1 MARADTQAYEID
13 ELRVASSP
21 ERTIWNS
28 SLRLQLELL
37 TPDSTLQTTGEK
49 KKKKWG
55 KEKRPRGK
63 KKKQKTQTYSAPV
76 KKKKY
81 PHTILKS
88 SHLRRFFPR
97 ISFNL

>member
-37 TPDSTLQTTGEK
+37 TPDSTLQTTGGKKKDGEK
-49 KKKKWG
+49 KKT
-55 KEKRPRGK
+55 KRK
-63 KKKQKTQTYSAPV
+63 KKTRTYSAPV
-76 KKKKY
+76 KKN
-81 PHTILKS
+81 ILTQS
-88 SHLRRFFPR
+88 
-97 ISFNL
+97 

>member
-37 TPDSTLQTTGEK
+37 TPDSTLQTTWGK
-49 KKKKWG
+49 KKKKMG
-55 KEKRPRGK
+55 KRKKTKRK
-63 KKKQKTQTYSAPV
+63 KKPELT
-76 KKKKY
+76 
-81 PHTILKS
+81 L
-88 SHLRRFFPR
+88 HL
-97 ISFNL
+97 

>member
-49 KKKKWG
+49 KKWG

-63 KKKQKTQTYSAPV
+63 KKNPKLT
-76 KKKKY
+76 
-81 PHTILKS
+81 L
-88 SHLRRFFPR
+88 HL
-97 ISFNL
+97 

>member
-1 MARADTQAYEID
+1 MARADTQAHEID

-49 KKKKWG
+49 N
-55 KEKRPRGK
+55 GK
-63 KKKQKTQTYSAPV
+63 KKKTERKKPNLFCTC
-76 KKKKY
+76 KKKK
-81 PHTILKS
+81 K
-88 SHLRRFFPR
+88 FPVQ
-97 ISFNL
+97 S

>member
-49 KKKKWG
+49 KKKKKWG
-55 KEKRPRGK
+55 KEKKPRGKGK
-63 KKKQKTQTYSAPV
+63 KKKNKPELT
-76 KKKKY
+76 
-81 PHTILKS
+81 L
-88 SHLRRFFPR
+88 HL
-97 ISFNL
+97 

>member
-49 KKKKWG
+49 KKNG
-55 KEKRPRGK
+55 EK
-63 KKKQKTQTYSAPV
+63 KKDQEE
-76 KKKKY
+76 KKKNPKL
-81 PHTILKS
+81 TL
-88 SHLRRFFPR
+88 HL
-97 ISFNL
+97 

>member
-1 MARADTQAYEID
+1 MARADTQAHEID

-49 KKKKWG
+49 NGEKK
-55 KEKRPRGK
+55 EPRGK
-63 KKKQKTQTYSAPV
+63 KTKKTHELILHLL
-76 KKKKY
+76 KKK
-81 PHTILKS
+81 ILAQ
-88 SHLRRFFPR
+88 P
-97 ISFNL
+97 

>member
-49 KKKKWG
+49 KKKNGEKKKNQEG
-55 KEKRPRGK
+55 KEKK
-63 KKKQKTQTYSAPV
+63 KKNPNLLCTC
-76 KKKKY
+76 KKKY

-88 SHLRRFFPR
+88 SHLRRVFPR

>member
-1 MARADTQAYEID
+1 MARADTLAYEID

-49 KKKKWG
+49 KRGERKKT
-55 KEKRPRGK
+55 KRE
-63 KKKQKTQTYSAPV
+63 KKKQKPELT
-76 KKKKY
+76 
-81 PHTILKS
+81 L
-88 SHLRRFFPR
+88 HL
-97 ISFNL
+97 

>member
-37 TPDSTLQTTGEK
+37 TPDSTLQTTWGKKKKDGEK
-49 KKKKWG
+49 KKNQD
-55 KEKRPRGK
+55 K
-63 KKKQKTQTYSAPV
+63 KKTRTYSAPV
-76 KKKKY
+76 KKK
-81 PHTILKS
+81 IS
-88 SHLRRFFPR
+88 SH
-97 ISFNL
+97 NLKIFSS

>member
-49 KKKKWG
+49 KKMGKRKKT
-55 KEKRPRGK
+55 KRK
-63 KKKQKTQTYSAPV
+63 KKKPQTYSAPV
-76 KKKKY
+76 KKKY

>member
-37 TPDSTLQTTGEK
+37 TPDSTLQTTWGK
-49 KKKKWG
+49 KKKRWG
-55 KEKRPRGK
+55 KEKKPREK
-63 KKKQKTQTYSAPV
+63 KKPELT
-76 KKKKY
+76 
-81 PHTILKS
+81 L
-88 SHLRRFFPR
+88 HL
-97 ISFNL
+97 

>member
-37 TPDSTLQTTGEK
+37 TPDSTLQTTWGKKKKDGEK
-49 KKKKWG
+49 KKN
-55 KEKRPRGK
+55 KEKK
-63 KKKQKTQTYSAPV
+63 KNPNLLCTC
-76 KKKKY
+76 KKKY

-88 SHLRRFFPR
+88 SHLRRFFPS

>member
-49 KKKKWG
+49 KKKWG

-63 KKKQKTQTYSAPV
+63 KKKPQTYSAPV
-76 KKKKY
+76 KKKY

>member
-1 MARADTQAYEID
+1 VARADTQAYEID

-49 KKKKWG
+49 KKKMG
-55 KEKRPRGK
+55 KRKKTKRK
-63 KKKQKTQTYSAPV
+63 KKKTPNLLCTC
-76 KKKKY
+76 KKK
-81 PHTILKS
+81 IS
-88 SHLRRFFPR
+88 SH
-97 ISFNL
+97 NLKIFSS

>member
-49 KKKKWG
+49 KKKKKNGEKKKNQVG
-55 KEKRPRGK
+55 KEKK
-63 KKKQKTQTYSAPV
+63 KKKTRTYSAPV
-76 KKKKY
+76 KKN
-81 PHTILKS
+81 ILTQS
-88 SHLRRFFPR
+88 
-97 ISFNL
+97 

>member
-49 KKKKWG
+49 KKKKNG
-55 KEKRPRGK
+55 EK
-63 KKKQKTQTYSAPV
+63 KKDQEE
-76 KKKKY
+76 KKKNKK
-81 PHTILKS
+81 PKLTL
-88 SHLRRFFPR
+88 HL
-97 ISFNL
+97 

>member
-1 MARADTQAYEID
+1 MARADTLAYEID

-49 KKKKWG
+49 KGGERKKPREKKK
-55 KEKRPRGK
+55 PR
-63 KKKQKTQTYSAPV
+63 TYSAPV
-76 KKKKY
+76 KK
-81 PHTILKS
+81 
-88 SHLRRFFPR
+88 
-97 ISFNL
+97 

>member
-49 KKKKWG
+49 KKKWG
-55 KEKRPRGK
+55 KEKKNKRK
-63 KKKQKTQTYSAPV
+63 KKNPELT
-76 KKKKY
+76 
-81 PHTILKS
+81 L
-88 SHLRRFFPR
+88 HL
-97 ISFNL
+97 

>member
-37 TPDSTLQTTGEK
+37 TPDSTLQTIWGK
-49 KKKKWG
+49 KKKRWG
-55 KEKRPRGK
+55 KEKKPREK
-63 KKKQKTQTYSAPV
+63 KKPEFT
-76 KKKKY
+76 
-81 PHTILKS
+81 L
-88 SHLRRFFPR
+88 HL
-97 ISFNL
+97 

>member
-49 KKKKWG
+49 KKKKMG
-55 KEKRPRGK
+55 KRKKTKRERKK
-63 KKKQKTQTYSAPV
+63 KKKQTRTYSAPV
-76 KKKKY
+76 KKN
-81 PHTILKS
+81 ILTQS
-88 SHLRRFFPR
+88 
-97 ISFNL
+97 

>member
-1 MARADTQAYEID
+1 MARADTQAHEID

-49 KKKKWG
+49 N
-55 KEKRPRGK
+55 GK
-63 KKKQKTQTYSAPV
+63 KKKNREREKNPTYSAPV
-76 KKKKY
+76 KKKKNSPY
-81 PHTILKS
+81 NLKI
-88 SHLRRFFPR
+88 FP
-97 ISFNL
+97 F

>member
-37 TPDSTLQTTGEK
+37 TPDSTLQTT
-49 KKKKWG
+49 W
-55 KEKRPRGK
+55 GK
-63 KKKQKTQTYSAPV
+63 KKKNMGKRKKTKR
-76 KKKKY
+76 KKK
-81 PHTILKS
+81 PELTL
-88 SHLRRFFPR
+88 HL
-97 ISFNL
+97 

>member
-49 KKKKWG
+49 KKKKKWG
-55 KEKRPRGK
+55 KEKRPREK
-63 KKKQKTQTYSAPV
+63 KKN
-76 KKKKY
+76 KKPK
-81 PHTILKS
+81 L
-88 SHLRRFFPR
+88 
-97 ISFNL
+97 NLNR

>member
-49 KKKKWG
+49 KKNGEKK
-55 KEKRPRGK
+55 KKTRGK
-63 KKKQKTQTYSAPV
+63 KKTPNLLCTC
-76 KKKKY
+76 KKINIL
-81 PHTILKS
+81 TILKS

>member
-49 KKKKWG
+49 KKKN
-55 KEKRPRGK
+55 PNLLC
-63 KKKQKTQTYSAPV
+63 TC
-76 KKKKY
+76 KKKY

-88 SHLRRFFPR
+88 SHLRRVFPR

>member
-49 KKKKWG
+49 KKMGKRKKNQE
-55 KEKRPRGK
+55 EKKNPEL
-63 KKKQKTQTYSAPV
+63 T
-76 KKKKY
+76 
-81 PHTILKS
+81 L
-88 SHLRRFFPR
+88 HL
-97 ISFNL
+97 

>member
-49 KKKKWG
+49 KKKKKMG
-55 KEKRPRGK
+55 KRKKTKRERKK
-63 KKKQKTQTYSAPV
+63 KKKQTRTYSAPV
-76 KKKKY
+76 KKN
-81 PHTILKS
+81 ILTQS
-88 SHLRRFFPR
+88 
-97 ISFNL
+97 

>member
-49 KKKKWG
+49 KKKKMG
-55 KEKRPRGK
+55 KRKKTKRERK
-63 KKKQKTQTYSAPV
+63 KKKKKTRTYSAPV
-76 KKKKY
+76 KKN
-81 PHTILKS
+81 ILTQS
-88 SHLRRFFPR
+88 
-97 ISFNL
+97 